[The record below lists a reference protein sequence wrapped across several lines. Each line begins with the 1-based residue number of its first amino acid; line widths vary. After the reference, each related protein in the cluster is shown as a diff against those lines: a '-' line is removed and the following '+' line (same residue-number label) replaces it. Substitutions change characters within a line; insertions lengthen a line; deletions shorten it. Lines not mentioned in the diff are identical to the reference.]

1 MPHVMYLCTVY
12 SLPYIGQTRSSS
24 VSGRTRPSYETSA
37 ADLSCP
43 FGAVAALCDA
53 AAAATDPVDR
63 GTRPGGCCSWSG
75 PSVGP
80 SHTVVPMH
88 SAVALLFFFC
98 FCFFLGLFGFV
109 CFFVCC

>member
-63 GTRPGGCCSWSG
+63 GTRPKNNNTKSG
-75 PSVGP
+75 PGGGP
-80 SHTVVPMH
+80 ARAGGPGRGAGARRRAGGRGRGQGTHG
-88 SAVALLFFFC
+88 A
-98 FCFFLGLFGFV
+98 
-109 CFFVCC
+109 

>member
-53 AAAATDPVDR
+53 AAAALFLTLPFSGHARHRLQTCMPHSTLLQVRKSLARVRDGG
-63 GTRPGGCCSWSG
+63 GT
-75 PSVGP
+75 
-80 SHTVVPMH
+80 
-88 SAVALLFFFC
+88 A
-98 FCFFLGLFGFV
+98 
-109 CFFVCC
+109 